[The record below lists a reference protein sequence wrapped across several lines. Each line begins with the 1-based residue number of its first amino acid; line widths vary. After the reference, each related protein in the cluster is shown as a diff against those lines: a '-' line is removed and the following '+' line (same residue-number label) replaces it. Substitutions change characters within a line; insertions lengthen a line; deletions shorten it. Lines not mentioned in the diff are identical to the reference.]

1 MAQATKAKSVA
12 GTGKGAGGHK
22 PVGTDVSTA
31 RRVSR
36 LRRHNRLRKRVSGT
50 AERPRLVVK
59 RSSRHIHVQ
68 LVDDTVGRT
77 LANASTM
84 DAGLRGA
91 EGDKSALARRVGSL
105 IAERAKAAGI
115 SAVVFDRGG
124 NRYAGRIAALADG
137 AREGGL
143 DF

>member
-1 MAQATKAKSVA
+1 MAQATTS
-12 GTGKGAGGHK
+12 TSGKTAGGHK

-50 AERPRLVVK
+50 PERPRLVVN

-68 LVDDTVGRT
+68 VVDDTAGRT
-77 LANASTM
+77 LVSASTM
-84 DAGLRGA
+84 DAGLRGS
-91 EGDKSALARRVGSL
+91 EGDKSALARKVGAL
-105 IAERAKAAGI
+105 VAEQATAAGI
-115 SAVVFDRGG
+115 TAVVFDRGG

>member
-1 MAQATKAKSVA
+1 MAQAAK
-12 GTGKGAGGHK
+12 TEKGARVHK
-22 PVGTDVSTA
+22 PVGTDSSTA

-36 LRRHNRLRKRVSGT
+36 LRRHNRLRKRVGGT
-50 AERPRLVVK
+50 PERPRLVVK

-68 LVDDTVGRT
+68 VIDDTVGRT
-77 LANASTM
+77 LASASTM
-84 DAGLRGA
+84 DASLKGA
-91 EGDKSALARRVGSL
+91 EGDKSALARQVGAL
-105 IAERAKAAGI
+105 VAERAKAAGI